1 MNKTELLLAPTNEY
15 AWKEVIHED
24 FVSREEFINR
34 TGIFVSPEQF
44 EFIYDMEFK
53 KCKVSLDEFI
63 RTYEEEHGGE
73 VVEVPLQGTFKYMVM
88 DDEVNCFGE
97 YEADF
102 HEPNIWEIVNT
113 LARSQAMERQAKWEY
128 IQKYKKT
135 LEDSIQMLTA
145 LQVSFGDDVIP
156 TKSQTEE

>member
-1 MNKTELLLAPTNEY
+1 MSKTELLMAPTNEN
-15 AWKEVIHED
+15 AWKEIVHED

-53 KCKVSLDEFI
+53 ISSVSVDEFI

-73 VVEVPLQGTFKYMVM
+73 VVEVPLQGIFKYMIM
-88 DDEVNCFGE
+88 DEEVNCFGE

-128 IQKYKKT
+128 VQKYKKT
-135 LEDSIQMLTA
+135 LEDYIQTLTE
-145 LQVSFGDDVIP
+145 LQASFGMDVTP
-156 TKSQTEE
+156 TKSQIEE